1 MHDGKRIHFSPADG
15 MQRPDIKPLM
25 TSIYWILDSPPSDQV
40 LTRVL
45 IAYFVI
51 IYGVFTQIL
60 INSREA
66 ALQEEEETQR
76 QLIQSEKLVVLG
88 VVAAAGDRV

>member
-25 TSIYWILDSPPSDQV
+25 TSINWILDSPASDQV

-51 IYGVFTQIL
+51 IYGVFMQIL

-66 ALQEEEETQR
+66 APQKEEETQR